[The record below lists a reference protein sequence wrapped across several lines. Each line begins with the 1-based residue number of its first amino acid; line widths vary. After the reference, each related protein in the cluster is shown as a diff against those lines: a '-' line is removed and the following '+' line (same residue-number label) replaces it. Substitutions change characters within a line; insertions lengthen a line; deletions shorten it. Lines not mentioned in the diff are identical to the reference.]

1 MLLKN
6 FHLQKYHDDG
16 FFNIEGFCNVGCF
29 NIVDLIDSSN
39 INSQGGVCE
48 IGVHHGKFY
57 MLLNSVTESTELS
70 FAVDIF
76 DRQDLNIDKS
86 GKGNKFLFETN
97 LKNLDRHGGKQTE
110 IISGDSTDSGLNLV
124 DAIGLGTMRYV
135 SIDGGHTVFHTL
147 NDLKIAEKI
156 VINEGVVVLDDICSN
171 GWLGVVE
178 GTVKYLSTHPTLV
191 PFAVGY
197 NKLWMCKLSYHK
209 KYLELL
215 NDCNFHR
222 KWPQKFVGH
231 DIVTI

>member
-1 MLLKN
+1 
-6 FHLQKYHDDG
+6 
-16 FFNIEGFCNVGCF
+16 
-29 NIVDLIDSSN
+29 
-39 INSQGGVCE
+39 
-48 IGVHHGKFY
+48 
-57 MLLNSVTESTELS
+57 
-70 FAVDIF
+70 
-76 DRQDLNIDKS
+76 
-86 GKGNKFLFETN
+86 
-97 LKNLDRHGGKQTE
+97 
-110 IISGDSTDSGLNLV
+110 
-124 DAIGLGTMRYV
+124 
-135 SIDGGHTVFHTL
+135 
-147 NDLKIAEKI
+147 
-156 VINEGVVVLDDICSN
+156 VLDDICSN